1 MQEVR
6 QAVPRFCQSYISL
19 CLNTPVKSA
28 IPLKFRCIDRIYR
41 IFYIYSMTNFPRKLP
56 IGIQSFEKLRRDG
69 FLYIDKTA
77 FIWRLIQSSN
87 PYFLSRPRRFGKS
100 LFLSTLAAY
109 FLGQKELF
117 KGLYIEKA
125 EEELAVQENRSTWQA
140 YPVLYFDFNTGQ
152 YDTIESL
159 ISRIE
164 LFLSPLEKKYAILSV
179 QGDLAQ
185 RLEEIIKQIYET
197 THKQVII
204 LVDEY
209 DKPLLQT
216 MGVNEELNEKYR
228 TILKAF
234 YSVIK
239 TCDQYIRFAFL
250 TGVTKFSKISIF
262 SDLNN
267 LRDISLEKQYAS
279 ICGITQ
285 EELETN
291 FQPEIQALAD
301 EQNFTYQEALE
312 SLKRW
317 YDGYLFHP
325 AGEEMYNPYSL
336 LSAFVKKEIKSYWFS
351 TGTPTFL
358 VNYLKETHYYI
369 PDLDGSVELDED
381 GLQTYRAVAQ
391 DALPILFQAGYLTI
405 KTYIPEARMYRLG
418 FPNNEVRY
426 GFLKN
431 VLPAYSGL
439 PFVETGKSVWKFVE
453 DIRAGNVEGVMERL
467 KSIIS
472 GIAYDN
478 FTAENLKLREQNYQ
492 TAVYLV
498 FTLMGQF
505 VQTEV
510 HSAKGRADCVVT
522 TADSV
527 YIFEFKLSGNGTAED
542 ALNQIKKNRY
552 TEQHKADGKKT
563 VLIGSSFDEEKRTIK
578 EWKTEML

>member
-1 MQEVR
+1 M
-6 QAVPRFCQSYISL
+6 
-19 CLNTPVKSA
+19 NTPQ
-28 IPLKFRCIDRIYR
+28 
-41 IFYIYSMTNFPRKLP
+41 KLP
-56 IGIQSFEKLRRDG
+56 LGVQSFKVLRNDRY
-69 FLYIDKTA
+69 LYVDKTA
-77 FIWRLIQSSN
+77 YLAQLVTSSRV
-87 PYFLSRPRRFGKS
+87 YFLSRPRRFGKS

-109 FLGQKELF
+109 FRGQKELF
-117 KGLYIEKA
+117 KDLYLERI
-125 EEELAVQENRSTWQA
+125 EEEQAAQENRTPWQE

-164 LFLSPLEKKYAILSV
+164 LFLSPLEKKYALTSA

-185 RLEEIIKQIYET
+185 RFEGVIKQIYEK
-197 THKQVII
+197 THKQVVI
-204 LVDEY
+204 LIDEY

-216 MGVNEELNEKYR
+216 MGVNEELNERYR
-228 TILKAF
+228 NTLKAF

-239 TCDQYIRFAFL
+239 TCDEYIRFAFL

-267 LRDISLEKQYAS
+267 LRDISLEKQYAG
-279 ICGITQ
+279 ICGVTQ
-285 EELETN
+285 TELEMN
-291 FQPEIQALAD
+291 FQPDIQVLAD
-301 EQNFTYQEALE
+301 EQNLTYQEALAA
-312 SLKRW
+312 LKQW

-325 AGEEMYNPYSL
+325 AGEGMYNPFSL
-336 LSAFVKKEIKSYWFS
+336 LNAFVKKEISGYWFG

-358 VNYLKETHYYI
+358 VNFLKEAHYYI
-369 PDLDGSVELDED
+369 PDLDGKVELDEE
-381 GLQTYRAVAQ
+381 GLQTYRAIAQ

-418 FPNNEVRY
+418 FPNDEVRY

-431 VLPAYSGL
+431 LLPAYSGL
-439 PFVETGKSVWKFVE
+439 PFVETGKSVWHFVE

-467 KSIIS
+467 KAIIS

-478 FTAENLKLREQNYQ
+478 FIAENLKLREQNYQ

-510 HSAKGRADCVVT
+510 HCYSTAMDGGGSTQQRCFGCAETRSQNYTRMYSFDRRADCIVT
-522 TADSV
+522 TADTV
-527 YIFEFKLSGNGTAED
+527 YIFEFKLSGNGSAED
-542 ALNQIKKNRY
+542 ALNQIQKNGYAERY
-552 TEQHKADGKKT
+552 KADSKKI
-563 VLIGSSFDEEKRTIK
+563 VLIGSSFDEQTRTIK
-578 EWKTEML
+578 DWKTEVLSLEVNKCKV

>member
-1 MQEVR
+1 MKDEI
-6 QAVPRFCQSYISL
+6 AESTYL
-19 CLNTPVKSA
+19 CYTTAMNTPQ
-28 IPLKFRCIDRIYR
+28 
-41 IFYIYSMTNFPRKLP
+41 KLP
-56 IGIQSFEKLRRDG
+56 LGVQSFKVLRNDRY
-69 FLYIDKTA
+69 LYVDKTA
-77 FIWRLIQSSN
+77 YLAQLVTSSRV
-87 PYFLSRPRRFGKS
+87 YFLSRPRRFGKS

-109 FLGQKELF
+109 FRGQKELF
-117 KGLYIEKA
+117 KDLYLEKA
-125 EEELAVQENRSTWQA
+125 EEEQAAQENRTAWQE

-164 LFLSPLEKKYAILSV
+164 LFLSPLEKKYALTSA

-185 RLEEIIKQIYET
+185 RFEGVIKQIYEK
-197 THKQVII
+197 THKQVVI
-204 LVDEY
+204 LIDEY

-216 MGVNEELNEKYR
+216 MGVNEELNERYR
-228 TILKAF
+228 NTLKAF

-239 TCDQYIRFAFL
+239 TCDEYIRFAFL

-267 LRDISLEKQYAS
+267 LRDISLEKQYAG
-279 ICGITQ
+279 ICGVTQ
-285 EELETN
+285 TELEMN
-291 FQPEIQALAD
+291 FQPDIQVLAD
-301 EQNFTYQEALE
+301 EQNLTYQEALAA
-312 SLKRW
+312 LKQW

-325 AGEEMYNPYSL
+325 AGEGMYNPFSL
-336 LSAFVKKEIKSYWFS
+336 LNAFVKKEISGYWFG

-358 VNYLKETHYYI
+358 VNFLKEAHYYI
-369 PDLDGSVELDED
+369 PDLDGKVELDEE

-391 DALPILFQAGYLTI
+391 DAVPILFQAGYLTI

-418 FPNNEVRY
+418 FPNDEVRY

-431 VLPAYSGL
+431 LLPAYSGL

-472 GIAYDN
+472 GIAYDT
-478 FTAENLKLREQNYQ
+478 FTEENLKLREQNYQ

-510 HSAKGRADCVVT
+510 HCSTGRADCIVT
-522 TADSV
+522 TADSI
-527 YIFEFKLSGNGTAED
+527 YIFEFKLSGNGSAED
-542 ALNQIKKNRY
+542 ALNQIQKNGYAERY
-552 TEQHKADGKKT
+552 KADSKKI
-563 VLIGSSFDEEKRTIK
+563 VLIGSSFDEQTRTIK
-578 EWKTEML
+578 DWKTEVLTLEVNKCKV